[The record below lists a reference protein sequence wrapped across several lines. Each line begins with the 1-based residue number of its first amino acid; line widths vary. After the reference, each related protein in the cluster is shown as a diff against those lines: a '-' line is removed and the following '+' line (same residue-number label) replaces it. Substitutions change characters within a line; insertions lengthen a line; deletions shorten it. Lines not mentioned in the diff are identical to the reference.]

1 MLALLVCLAVALTG
15 ASMMNYW
22 WSNGFA
28 GNGLLYAVI
37 PMVLAFA
44 ILAWRSRA
52 YRQVEIEKSGRSAK
66 LKPPFWPDVA

>member
-1 MLALLVCLAVALTG
+1 MRSVPWAVWRLMLALLVCLAVALTG

-28 GNGLLYAVI
+28 GNGLLCAVI

-52 YRQVEIEKSGRSAK
+52 YR
-66 LKPPFWPDVA
+66 